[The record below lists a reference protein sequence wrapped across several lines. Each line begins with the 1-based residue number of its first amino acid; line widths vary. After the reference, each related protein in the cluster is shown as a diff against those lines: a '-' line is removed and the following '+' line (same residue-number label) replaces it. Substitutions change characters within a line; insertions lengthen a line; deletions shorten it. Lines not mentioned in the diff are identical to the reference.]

1 MALHGTYYAAAVDAT
16 DYIQEMGIK
25 LTYSIGAVHL
35 KNAFTPSSAHSAFL
49 RRNAKDLP
57 PQLRALAIL
66 LPRRGYATGTST
78 HNGGDSGF
86 PPPGF
91 SAEQAQKPLPPHGSK
106 NSSPSKVAS
115 DAASSI
121 REQTTAGKVERGV
134 TGVEKT
140 KAMEDR
146 SLDELGAD
154 KVASAKAEEKKLTDH
169 KKEQPKLSLW
179 DKVKREVQH
188 YWDGTKLL
196 ATEVRISTKLALKM
210 AAGYELSR
218 RENRQL
224 QRTVQ
229 DLGRLV
235 PFSVFVIVPFA
246 ELLLPVALKVFPNLL
261 PSTYEGQTSKDKK
274 ANHLRT
280 TRKEVSNFLRD
291 TLKETGLPVSAVNA
305 QKEEFTDFFRKVRA
319 TGESPTHADVV
330 KVCKIFKDDLTLDNL
345 SRPQL
350 VGMTKYMNLN
360 AFGTDMMLRYQIR
373 HRMRQIKRDD
383 RAISFEGV
391 DTLSVPELQMA
402 CASRGLRTHGMSPGR
417 LRDDLQM
424 WLDLRLKYGVPS
436 TLLVLSNAFMYTQGK
451 DSEIASQID
460 ALQAVLSSIPE
471 ELFHEIELEVH
482 NAEGAATNKQRLEVL
497 KEQQDLI
504 EEENEQ
510 NEENGDSGR
519 STPKDNENIDEED
532 QRKANAKA
540 EQEKEQG
547 PTNEAAAVVERD
559 ADEVVKEEKQEKT
572 EKTSKE

>member
-1 MALHGTYYAAAVDAT
+1 MSASAR
-16 DYIQEMGIK
+16 
-25 LTYSIGAVHL
+25 IGSAGRMMRSGGNLPFRNVL
-35 KNAFTPSSAHSAFL
+35 LPSSSYSAFL
-49 RRNAKDLP
+49 RRNSRSLP
-57 PQLRALAIL
+57 PQLPALAL
-66 LPRRGYATGTST
+66 LVPHKSYTTETST
-78 HNGGDSGF
+78 SGGGGASF

-91 SAEQAQKPLPPHGSK
+91 NAEQAKKPLPSDEPPRQ
-106 NSSPSKVAS
+106 SPSTVSPNAKAS
-115 DAASSI
+115 VSKQTTTSAEDVTGALKTKSMEDMSLAELAADKAASVS
-121 REQTTAGKVERGV
+121 
-134 TGVEKT
+134 
-140 KAMEDR
+140 
-146 SLDELGAD
+146 
-154 KVASAKAEEKKLTDH
+154 AEEKKSAEI
-169 KKEQPKLSLW
+169 KKEQK
-179 DKVKREVQH
+179 KMTIMQKIKHEVQH

-246 ELLLPVALKVFPNLL
+246 ELLLPVALKLFPNLL
-261 PSTYEGQTSKDKK
+261 PSTYEGQISKDKK
-274 ANHLRT
+274 AKDLRT
-280 TRKEVSNFLRD
+280 TRKEVSSFLRD

-319 TGESPTHADVV
+319 SGESPSQADVI

-391 DTLSVPELQMA
+391 ESLSVPELQMA
-402 CASRGLRTHGMSPGR
+402 AASRGLRTQGMSPGR

-424 WLDLRLKYGVPS
+424 WLDLRLKYGIPS

-451 DSEIASQID
+451 DSEISSQID
-460 ALQAVLSSIPE
+460 ALQAVMSSIPE

-497 KEQQDLI
+497 KEQQELI
-504 EEENEQ
+504 EDENEQ
-510 NEENGDSGR
+510 NEENSESGR
-519 STPKDNENIDEED
+519 SSPKDDENIDEDD
-532 QRKANAKA
+532 QKKANAKTEANNRQASEAAEA
-540 EQEKEQG
+540 EQE
-547 PTNEAAAVVERD
+547 TAVAENQ
-559 ADEVVKEEKQEKT
+559 AKAEEDESRKKGNAKP
-572 EKTSKE
+572 